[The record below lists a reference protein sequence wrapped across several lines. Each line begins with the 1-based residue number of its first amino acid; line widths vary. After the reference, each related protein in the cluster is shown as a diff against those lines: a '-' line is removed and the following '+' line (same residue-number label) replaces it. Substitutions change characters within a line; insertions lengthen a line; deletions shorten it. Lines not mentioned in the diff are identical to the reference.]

1 MRKLLEE
8 DEKFLILIMGHA
20 VHIAIV
26 VVDIKQRILNSS
38 CTLLFMMSVQ
48 WAVEGAPCNH

>member
-1 MRKLLEE
+1 MRKVLEE

-38 CTLLFMMSVQ
+38 CTLLFMMSAQ
-48 WAVEGAPCNH
+48 WAVEGAPCNR